1 MDLETNGGTMITVPI
16 LLAGG
21 YGLEEE
27 YGNGV
32 VAVLQ
37 MVLGQSRLVT

>member
-1 MDLETNGGTMITVPI
+1 VDLETKGGTMITVPI
-16 LLAGG
+16 HSAEG
-21 YGLEEE
+21 YGLESE
-27 YGNGV
+27 YNNGV